1 MIDEDFTV
9 QLIEANT
16 NPCLEINGCPVLARI
31 IPTMLDCAFRIAID
45 PILPPPDWAFKKGL
59 EQVQENKF
67 SLIYDDKVELSEL
80 KELYENDQQAAL
92 RRDFNFTELRE
103 EEDKMED

>member
-1 MIDEDFTV
+1 M
-9 QLIEANT
+9 
-16 NPCLEINGCPVLARI
+16 
-31 IPTMLDCAFRIAID
+31 
-45 PILPPPDWAFKKGL
+45 
-59 EQVQENKF
+59 
-67 SLIYDDKVELSEL
+67 ELSEL